1 MINLS
6 YMKQFE
12 FTIKIFLGQHCN
24 GACEYAEGKGS
35 VELEDSQ
42 VDQLVALIKEHNGE
56 TNVEALGLEEKY
68 PEIYKTLD
76 EASYD
81 AASEAN
87 YRHWLIEGYLCGYFE
102 PESGKRPRKIK
113 NFKSLSEDEKVAY
126 IEENYG
132 DVMDQGEP
140 GDFEYAPVI
149 PEGIVELAGK

>member
-1 MINLS
+1 
-6 YMKQFE
+6 MKQFDL
-12 FTIKIFLGQHCN
+12 TIEIFLGQHCN

-42 VDQLVALIKEHNGE
+42 VDQLVALIKEHGGE

-68 PEIYKTLD
+68 PEIYKALD
-76 EASYD
+76 CASYD
-81 AASEAN
+81 AACEAN

-102 PESGKRPRKIK
+102 PESGRRPRKIK
-113 NFKSLSEDEKVAY
+113 NFRSLSEDEQVAY
-126 IEENYG
+126 IEKNYG

-149 PEGIVELAGK
+149 PEGIVELAKK